1 MEKYCKFCGALLSEG
16 SNFCEN
22 CGSAVSKKSII
33 EPTGDDFHEDSSS
46 IGPEEA
52 YAKSTEKPSP
62 NIRLGEDG
70 KLRWV
75 YEFSLYKNPT
85 ILFLIWKI
93 FFYIFLGM
101 FGLMLLVQMGDGLL
115 EAFTGI
121 APVFLYMNIGMLVLS
136 TIAYYI
142 YAMLMGGKYC
152 VIFEMDKKGIN
163 HIQMQKQFEKAKLIG
178 IIGAMT
184 GVVTGNIGATGTG
197 ILAGTKQATY
207 SKFKLV
213 KSVKVNRKRGVIKV
227 NSKDMIHNQVY
238 AEEVDFDFV
247 LNYIM
252 ANIPTGK
259 GIQ

>member
-1 MEKYCKFCGALLSEG
+1 MKKYCEFCGAIVSEG
-16 SNFCEN
+16 SNFCES
-22 CGSAVSKKSII
+22 CGSDLRQKSII
-33 EPTGDDFHEDSSS
+33 EPTVDDLEEDSSS

-75 YEFSLYKNPT
+75 YELSLYKNPT
-85 ILFLIWKI
+85 ILFIIWKI

-101 FGLMLLVQMGDGLL
+101 FGLMLLVQMGDGLV

-121 APVFLYMNIGMLVLS
+121 APVFLYMNIGMLVFS
-136 TIAYYI
+136 SVVYFI

-163 HIQMQKQFEKAKLIG
+163 HIQMEKQFEKAKLIG
-178 IIGAMT
+178 IIGAIT
-184 GVVTGNIGATGTG
+184 GAATGNIGGTAAG

-213 KSVKVNRKRGVIKV
+213 KSVKPNRKRGVIKV

-252 ANIPTGK
+252 ANIPAGK
-259 GIQ
+259 GKK

>member
-1 MEKYCKFCGALLSEG
+1 MENTVNSAVQFCLKAAISVR
-16 SNFCEN
+16 N

-33 EPTGDDFHEDSSS
+33 EPTGLISMRIVLLLGRRRH
-46 IGPEEA
+46 
-52 YAKSTEKPSP
+52 YAKSTEKASP
-62 NIRLGEDG
+62 NIRVGEDG

-152 VIFEMDKKGIN
+152 VIFEMTKKDLN
-163 HIQMQKQFEKAKLIG
+163 HIQMQKQFEKASL
-178 IIGAMT
+178 MR
-184 GVVTGNIGATGTG
+184 
-197 ILAGTKQATY
+197 L
-207 SKFKLV
+207 
-213 KSVKVNRKRGVIKV
+213 SVR
-227 NSKDMIHNQVY
+227 
-238 AEEVDFDFV
+238 
-247 LNYIM
+247 
-252 ANIPTGK
+252 
-259 GIQ
+259 